1 MVLFSGPSYHSSMLP
16 SPSCSPMQN
25 VIELFTM
32 HKTTAGEKRRALK
45 AEAREL
51 ERDASMAMRVAEILP
66 DARMKAGELEGK
78 ADELKAEAEALEGAA
93 RVEDINLWQ
102 MAKSKTTKKGD
113 QTYLYWMASW
123 REGGK
128 VRNVHLGSCKK
139 VDHETALQKARKV
152 KAEALGLS
160 DN

>member
-102 MAKSKTTKKGD
+102 MAKEKTTKKGD

-128 VRNVHLGSCKK
+128 VRNVHLGSCGKM
-139 VDHETALQKARKV
+139 DEEAARQKARSI
-152 KAEALGLS
+152 KAEALSIKL
-160 DN
+160 